1 MKDFLENLVDI
12 VLLSLNTF
20 VCLIIGGIL
29 GLIGIK
35 IMNWVYSLLF

>member
-1 MKDFLENLVDI
+1 MKDFLENLVDTAQLI
-12 VLLSLNTF
+12 LYIF